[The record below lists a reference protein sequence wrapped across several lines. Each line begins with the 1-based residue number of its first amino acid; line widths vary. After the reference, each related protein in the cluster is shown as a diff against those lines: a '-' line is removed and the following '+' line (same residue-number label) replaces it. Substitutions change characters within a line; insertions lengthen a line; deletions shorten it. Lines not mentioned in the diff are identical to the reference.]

1 MKHLFVCKQEY
12 TEYMFVC
19 NFRYVMTTMIVKL
32 NKLNKLNKLIVFVYV
47 YVKYIHI

>member
-12 TEYMFVC
+12 TEYMFVG
-19 NFRYVMTTMIVKL
+19 NFRYVMTTMIV
-32 NKLNKLNKLIVFVYV
+32 KLNKLNKLIVFVYV